1 MEKILKLLVES
12 VKDQKM
18 NKTTAAQI
26 VKMLKEGEKKPVKDI
41 AIIGISAKLPN
52 METLDDY
59 WDNIQ
64 SGVDCI
70 RPIPKTRK
78 SDMDAILSYMDIP
91 KGDIQYYEAAYLDNI
106 DQFDHE
112 FFRLPPKEAS
122 LTDVNQR
129 LFMETAW
136 DAMEDA
142 GYGNDKLSGTNT
154 GVYVGFSNNIKDM
167 YMRYITE
174 TMQTSALSIVGNLA
188 SILSNRISYLL
199 NLKGPSI
206 VVDTACSSSL
216 VAVAMACQAIRN
228 KECDMAIAGGVKLHL
243 MTRENQNEKI
253 GMESPDYRTKT
264 FDDSANGAG
273 MGEGVTALLL
283 KPLDA
288 AMRDGD
294 QIYAVI
300 KGLAVNQDGSSG
312 GLTVP
317 NPSTQ
322 AELIVKAWEDG
333 NIDPE
338 TISYFEPHGTGT
350 ELGDPIEIKGIQN
363 AFKKYTSKKQFCAI
377 GSVKT
382 NIGHL
387 YEANWNC
394 WLN

>member
-1 MEKILKLLVES
+1 
-12 VKDQKM
+12 
-18 NKTTAAQI
+18 
-26 VKMLKEGEKKPVKDI
+26 
-41 AIIGISAKLPN
+41 
-52 METLDDY
+52 
-59 WDNIQ
+59 
-64 SGVDCI
+64 
-70 RPIPKTRK
+70 
-78 SDMDAILSYMDIP
+78 MDIP

-387 YEANWNC
+387 YEAAGTAGLIKAILALKNKK
-394 WLN
+394 LPQP